1 MTGKG
6 VDKMSEIEKQMC
18 SKLSQIRQILKETPG
33 LLCSPGQ
40 QVQNGGSINKQ
51 GPEHKVGIFS
61 MEVMDPG
68 WLEAALNSRFFNR
81 SVYEIKYTISND
93 KKKRDSI
100 SESTFCIFFTDQF
113 TWNVTSISE
122 KGQALKEF
130 GSKPH
135 IVVIDDADDSGD
147 AKKKKLLNDL
157 ILSKIYIKDLF
168 LFSKLEKECDFMTYL
183 NADEQ
188 TDSMPIGKVCDGF
201 HSYLMTFSGVDALT
215 MVPVIPDQYRHVDIA
230 HATHMMDPPV
240 LSPAMPDQDR
250 HVSTQHVATMMV
262 DTLTMVP
269 ATPDQYR
276 HVNTAH
282 ATHTMGP
289 LVPIQAVPNQ
299 DKHVNPAP
307 AAYIIDTLTMVPA
320 TPDQYRHVNTAH
332 ATHTMGPLVPIQAVP
347 NQDRHGNP
355 APAAYIIGVDT
366 LAPFPA
372 TAKLKKPVSS
382 FHAAHTADKYKNQYP
397 PVLAPAMPD
406 QDRHVS
412 TQHVATMMDTL
423 TMVPATPD
431 QYRHVNTA
439 HATHTMGP
447 LVPIQAVPNQDRHGN
462 PAPAAYIIGVDT
474 LAPFPATTKLKKP
487 VSSFHAAH
495 TADKY
500 KNQYPPVLAPAM
512 PDQDRHVSTQHVAT
526 MMDTLTMVPAT
537 PDQYRHVNTAHAT
550 HTMGPLVPIQAV
562 PNQDKH
568 VNPAPAAYIIGV
580 DTLAPFP
587 ATTKLKKPVSS
598 FHAAH
603 TVDKYKNQY
612 PPVLAPAM
620 PDQDRHVSTQHVA
633 TMMGVNI
640 LAPLPAT
647 LNLDRPVSSHHA
659 AHPTASTIKEGHGNN
674 SNPAH
679 TMGEE
684 LLVAISPTS
693 SHDRFNNSSCPTQIA
708 GKDLL
713 LSIPSIAR
721 QRRCAK
727 TSSPA
732 NVMGEYNNQEL
743 KTNISPK
750 QQPGKKHSVGIFS
763 RSSDED
769 YSWLVELLT
778 SENFR
783 NSIQD
788 VKPCYISNNGF
799 QRFIDDLSECTL
811 GILYHTK
818 NRGRVNITNVN
829 DSLYDEELG
838 YLEQMLGKDNV
849 IVVIDDLEDS
859 SDQEKKRILENQP
872 SIKSLASDLLLI
884 SRMEKAEKM
893 QLVEKLKSLN
903 QLHHP

>member
-188 TDSMPIGKVCDGF
+188 TDSMPIGKDPLVSIQAMPTQDRQVNTA
-201 HSYLMTFSGVDALT
+201 HTAHIMGVDALT

-250 HVSTQHVATMMV
+250 HVSTQHVATMM
-262 DTLTMVP
+262 
-269 ATPDQYR
+269 
-276 HVNTAH
+276 
-282 ATHTMGP
+282 
-289 LVPIQAVPNQ
+289 
-299 DKHVNPAP
+299 
-307 AAYIIDTLTMVPA
+307 
-320 TPDQYRHVNTAH
+320 
-332 ATHTMGPLVPIQAVP
+332 GPLVPIQAVP

-355 APAAYIIGVDT
+355 APAAYIID
-366 LAPFPA
+366 
-372 TAKLKKPVSS
+372 
-382 FHAAHTADKYKNQYP
+382 P

>member
-188 TDSMPIGKVCDGF
+188 TDSMPIGKDPLVSIQAMPTQDRQVNTA
-201 HSYLMTFSGVDALT
+201 HTAHIMGVDALT

-250 HVSTQHVATMMV
+250 HVSTQHVATM
-262 DTLTMVP
+262 
-269 ATPDQYR
+269 
-276 HVNTAH
+276 
-282 ATHTMGP
+282 
-289 LVPIQAVPNQ
+289 
-299 DKHVNPAP
+299 
-307 AAYIIDTLTMVPA
+307 
-320 TPDQYRHVNTAH
+320 
-332 ATHTMGPLVPIQAVP
+332 MGPLVPIQAVP

>member
-188 TDSMPIGKVCDGF
+188 TDSMPIGKDPLVSIQAMPTQDRQVNTA
-201 HSYLMTFSGVDALT
+201 HTAHIMGVDALT

-230 HATHMMDPPV
+230 HATHMM
-240 LSPAMPDQDR
+240 
-250 HVSTQHVATMMV
+250 
-262 DTLTMVP
+262 
-269 ATPDQYR
+269 
-276 HVNTAH
+276 
-282 ATHTMGP
+282 
-289 LVPIQAVPNQ
+289 
-299 DKHVNPAP
+299 
-307 AAYIIDTLTMVPA
+307 DTLTMVPA